1 MKYTSSQLTRLATSG
16 GLRTAPRR
24 PMAYR
29 RLPES
34 RWINLAALFII
45 CLAVMIALG
54 LWGIQ

>member
-16 GLRTAPRR
+16 GLRTVPRR

-34 RWINLAALFII
+34 RWLNLAALFIL

>member
-16 GLRTAPRR
+16 GLRTVQRR

-34 RWINLAALFII
+34 RWLNLAALFIF